1 MGMRLTSLV
10 PFVCRLAILQKLSS
24 GSSGLGAMLL
34 HKRLPIALT
43 LLGLNPLILLLRVLS
58 FTLWV
63 RMIKPFIDLALLA
76 VFTLRATKPSGQI
89 NQTPAR
95 GVVKPT
101 LCSIDFGSVQHQDLR
116 DSLAPDAFANLDL
129 IPPVMSL
136 RGWAVLPPTWT
147 SWIRLLVDLPASPP
161 PPAIFLRPGCWNE
174 VFTDGSCLHQSC
186 PLFRCAAWSVT
197 VAPPFHASWTPGG
210 ASVVC
215 ASYLPGV
222 CQTAYRAELY
232 AVGYA
237 LHCAAESGAPIRI
250 WTDCLG
256 VLNKF
261 YLLVWGYKK
270 LNVNSDNS
278 DLWSWILQSVDRLGK
293 QFILMKKVPA
303 HRHLSS
309 ATTRRQAWMFV
320 HNDFADRA
328 ARLASQARPPSFW
341 QFWEAHVWAVFTSA
355 AIFEQVR
362 SLHLAAGRRQVQS
375 NVNFTGE
382 PDAAPVRQTRSFD
395 AFFGLGETVDKPLP
409 VTTRLFGTALT
420 QRLHRWFH
428 ARLTDDHAGT
438 LVWVSITQLYLY
450 FQMTWGHP
458 GPLRINNQWV
468 DIDQRRYLAAE
479 AFPFRLRV
487 RWFRQFLKQYWKE
500 SKTTVALEQCRP
512 ASRVLQAFLPAASV
526 PWHTMALN
534 EIDLWLSQQLAQPC
548 VRSAMALKNLPV
560 APLRNSM
567 VIWLGQRCPGSPSM
581 RCLAPD
587 WAGIWPE
594 NMAENMVVR
603 NVAFIFPFI
612 GKNNPN
618 WLLCFRGFET
628 TNQQNVSFNK
638 LQQ

>member
-1 MGMRLTSLV
+1 MGYMTDILWSSKIACGLGVGMRFLLTVLAFISRVLCFVVLLGPSLS
-10 PFVCRLAILQKLSS
+10 LLLS
-24 GSSGLGAMLL
+24 M
-34 HKRLPIALT
+34 
-43 LLGLNPLILLLRVLS
+43 LLGL
-58 FTLWV
+58 
-63 RMIKPFIDLALLA
+63 
-76 VFTLRATKPSGQI
+76 
-89 NQTPAR
+89 R
-95 GVVKPT
+95 GVLLWCV
-101 LCSIDFGSVQHQDLR
+101 
-116 DSLAPDAFANLDL
+116 
-129 IPPVMSL
+129 
-136 RGWAVLPPTWT
+136 
-147 SWIRLLVDLPASPP
+147 RLTYL
-161 PPAIFLRPGCWNE
+161 
-174 VFTDGSCLHQSC
+174 
-186 PLFRCAAWSVT
+186 
-197 VAPPFHASWTPGG
+197 
-210 ASVVC
+210 VC
-215 ASYLPGV
+215 AKLL
-222 CQTAYRAELY
+222 TELNSTLLDMLCIVLQK
-232 AVGYA
+232 VG
-237 LHCAAESGAPIRI
+237 LQFVFELI
-250 WTDCLG
+250 
-256 VLNKF
+256 
-261 YLLVWGYKK
+261 VWGCST
-270 LNVNSDNS
+270 NFTFWFGDTR
-278 DLWSWILQSVDRLGK
+278 SWMSTVITQICGAGFYNLLTGWVSSSFWWR
-293 QFILMKKVPA
+293 KKVPA

-328 ARLASQARPPSFW
+328 AGLASQARPPSFW

-362 SLHLAAGRRQVQS
+362 SLHLAVGRRQVQS

-526 PWHTMALN
+526 PWNTMALN

-548 VRSAMALKNLPV
+548 VRSAIALKNLPV

-567 VIWLGQRCPGSPSM
+567 VIGLGQRCPGSPSM